1 MLCARRRACDWMRA
15 TACWSPP
22 TASSSMLCEYYA
34 LEGISDLVATV
45 RKIRQA
51 INPDLDVTGI
61 VRTMYDSRLVV
72 EVSEQLK
79 QHFGNL
85 LFDTVIPR
93 NIRLA
98 EAPSHGLP
106 GLAYD
111 AHAKGTQAY
120 LDLADELIARLE
132 K

>member
-1 MLCARRRACDWMRA
+1 
-15 TACWSPP
+15 
-22 TASSSMLCEYYA
+22 MLCEYYA

-51 INPDLDVTGI
+51 INPDLDVTDI
-61 VRTMYDSRLVV
+61 VRTMYDNRS
-72 EVSEQLK
+72 
-79 QHFGNL
+79 
-85 LFDTVIPR
+85 
-93 NIRLA
+93 RLA

-106 GLAYD
+106 ALAYD

>member
-1 MLCARRRACDWMRA
+1 MCPKARMRLDA
-15 TACWSPP
+15 GYGLLVA
-22 TASSSMLCEYYA
+22 ANGVIVSMLCGYYA

-51 INPDLDVTGI
+51 INLDLDVTGI
-61 VRTMYDSRLVV
+61 VRTIYDSRSRLVV
-72 EVSEQLK
+72 GVSEQLK

-85 LFDTVIPR
+85 LFDTVILR

-106 GLAYD
+106 TLAYD
-111 AHAKGTQAY
+111 AHAKGT
-120 LDLADELIARLE
+120 
-132 K
+132 

>member
-1 MLCARRRACDWMRA
+1 
-15 TACWSPP
+15 
-22 TASSSMLCEYYA
+22 
-34 LEGISDLVATV
+34 
-45 RKIRQA
+45 
-51 INPDLDVTGI
+51 
-61 VRTMYDSRLVV
+61 MYDSRSRLVV

-106 GLAYD
+106 ALAYD

-132 K
+132 NKQKYEYKKASESWEILSDGLWFDWKKHF

>member
-1 MLCARRRACDWMRA
+1 MRLDA
-15 TACWSPP
+15 GYGLLVTANGIII
-22 TASSSMLCEYYA
+22 SMLCEYYA

-61 VRTMYDSRLVV
+61 VRTMYDSRSRLVV

-79 QHFGNL
+79 QH
-85 LFDTVIPR
+85 FDTVIPR

-106 GLAYD
+106 ALAYD

>member
-1 MLCARRRACDWMRA
+1 
-15 TACWSPP
+15 
-22 TASSSMLCEYYA
+22 
-34 LEGISDLVATV
+34 
-45 RKIRQA
+45 
-51 INPDLDVTGI
+51 
-61 VRTMYDSRLVV
+61 MYDSRSRLVV

-106 GLAYD
+106 ALVYD